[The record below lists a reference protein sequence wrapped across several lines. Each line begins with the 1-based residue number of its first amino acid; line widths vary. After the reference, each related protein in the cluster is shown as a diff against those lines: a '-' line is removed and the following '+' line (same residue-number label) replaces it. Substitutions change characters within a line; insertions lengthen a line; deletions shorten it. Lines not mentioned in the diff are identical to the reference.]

1 MYLHA
6 DISCFCTP
14 FFFPCRHIQWTH
26 PCLRSIGSYWIIPN
40 LWSDKFTLSQQ
51 SCGTAALSSQQ
62 NHSRQLIDWT
72 LTTYCWRL
80 IIDYT
85 GHLVSKENEKGGAV
99 RLKAFS
105 LDYKVKKNVYMV
117 NTTLRVVFIFIFELL
132 NYSYASCWLSRPY
145 ATECT
150 ETCLFSIAW
159 AFFHTDR
166 TLSLTTIVYSL
177 SDLK

>member
-14 FFFPCRHIQWTH
+14 FFFLCRHIQWTH

-105 LDYKVKKNVYMV
+105 LDYKVKKFLHGKY
-117 NTTLRVVFIFIFELL
+117 NTQGSL
-132 NYSYASCWLSRPY
+132 Y
-145 ATECT
+145 
-150 ETCLFSIAW
+150 
-159 AFFHTDR
+159 FH
-166 TLSLTTIVYSL
+166 LWTIVMPVVGCLGLMQL
-177 SDLK
+177 SAKRGVYLA

>member
-1 MYLHA
+1 MLLH
-6 DISCFCTP
+6 T
-14 FFFPCRHIQWTH
+14 FFFFHAGIFSGHTRAWGALAHT
-26 PCLRSIGSYWIIPN
+26 GSFLISEVISSLCHNSPVG
-40 LWSDKFTLSQQ
+40 LAS
-51 SCGTAALSSQQ
+51 LSSQQ

-105 LDYKVKKNVYMV
+105 LDYKVKRNVYMV